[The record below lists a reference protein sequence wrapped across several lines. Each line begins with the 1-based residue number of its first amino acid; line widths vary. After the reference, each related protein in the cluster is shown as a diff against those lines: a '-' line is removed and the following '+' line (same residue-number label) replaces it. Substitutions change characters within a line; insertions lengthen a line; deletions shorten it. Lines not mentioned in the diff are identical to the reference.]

1 MVELVFDTDG
11 RDVVLERIAVRPPE
25 KDPVRLEF
33 SKSDGLPVKPCA
45 GGHEIFT
52 FDGFR
57 RNGLKLCDRDAADL
71 FRTAAACD
79 GLYVDAVVAGTGEHA
94 PEMALVAVNELT
106 ERYGE
111 RTVLVDLT
119 RSPLKVRPVTARMSV
134 CLSDADEVRTRMRG
148 VIKSALL
155 DRQCDKLVSAESVA
169 GFLTGI
175 LMENGAW
182 MDVAYPS
189 LDRSGHAHD
198 FPPYA
203 LERYSKPCGIGFFL
217 TRTPCSVKTLVDGI
231 LADGSCPKGDVT
243 VETCSGTNISLSYDA
258 GRIVKTSGPLGRVEY
273 AFVDQDRVSVREDGT
288 GTHWAVKLP

>member
-1 MVELVFDTDG
+1 MLELVFDTGG
-11 RDVVLERIAVRPPE
+11 RDVILERIAVQPPE

-33 SKSDGLPVKPCA
+33 SKPDGLPVKPCA
-45 GGHEIFT
+45 GGPEIFT
-52 FDGFR
+52 FDGFE

-94 PEMALVAVNELT
+94 PEMALVAVNELAGRH
-106 ERYGE
+106 EE

-119 RSPLKVRPVTARMSV
+119 RSPLKVRPVTGRMSV
-134 CLSDADEVRTRMRG
+134 CLSDTDEVRAKMRA

-155 DRQCDKLVSAESVA
+155 DRKCGELVSAESVA

-189 LDRSGHAHD
+189 LDRSGHAHG

-203 LERYSKPCGIGFFL
+203 LERYSEPCGIEFFL

-258 GRIVKTSGPLGRVEY
+258 GRIVKTSGPFGRVEY
-273 AFVDQDRVSVREDGT
+273 AFVDQDRISVREDET
-288 GTHWAVKLP
+288 GTHWTVKLP

>member
-1 MVELVFDTDG
+1 MVELVFDTGG
-11 RDVVLERIAVRPPE
+11 RDIVLERIAVRPPE

-33 SKSDGLPVKPCA
+33 SKPDGLPVKPCA
-45 GGHEIFT
+45 GGPETFT

-106 ERYGE
+106 GRYGE

-119 RSPLKVRPVTARMSV
+119 RSPLKVRPVTERMSV
-134 CLSDADEVRTRMRG
+134 CLSDADEVRTRMRD

-155 DRQCDKLVSAESVA
+155 DRQYDKLVSAESVA

-243 VETCSGTNISLSYDA
+243 IETSSGTNISLSYDA
-258 GRIVKTSGPLGRVEY
+258 GRIVKTSGPLSRVEY
-273 AFVDQDRVSVREDGT
+273 VFVDQDRVSVRDDGT
-288 GTHWAVKLP
+288 GTHWTVKLA